1 MALTDKLKA
10 IGDQVRNLMGS
21 TEKLSL
27 EAMASKLND
36 ASGEV
41 TTQASLIAQISEVLE
56 GKAAG
61 GGGSSSGGSSSN
73 VATIGTSLPVRSTAS
88 GGAVYYTRL
97 SDGVVELATTTFARM
112 TTSTYVATIFDTCI
126 CNTPIVVISTGT
138 ISFNGATELASS
150 SGSYGIYTIESS
162 IDGGGDDDEDLPS
175 GPNGGGPIEEE
186 IPGL

>member
-1 MALTDKLKA
+1 MALTDKLTA
-10 IGDQVRNLMGS
+10 IAVQVRNLMGS
-21 TEKLSL
+21 SEKLSL

-61 GGGSSSGGSSSN
+61 GGGASSGGSSSN
-73 VATIGTSLPVRSTAS
+73 VATIGTSLPVRTTTS
-88 GGAVYYTRL
+88 GGTVYYARL
-97 SDGVVELATTTFARM
+97 SDGAVELATTTFASM
-112 TTSTYVATIFDTCI
+112 TTSTYVATIFDNCI
-126 CNTPIVVISTGT
+126 CNTPIIVISTGT
-138 ISFNGATELASS
+138 ISFNGATKLTSS

-162 IDGGGDDDEDLPS
+162 SGGDDLPPTPGGDDDGD
-175 GPNGGGPIEEE
+175 GPVEEE